1 MKFKTMRDTS
11 SAKRL
16 NESYADP
23 ITVRI
28 YEPHLCYEDDLFGE
42 QGARL
47 FIIAYC
53 CQKTNK
59 FGDVLNDFVKAM
71 TCSIDELI
79 KMCGANG
86 KAFAVEIEGKFEG
99 GNKKIITAWE
109 RYDEKHNDEEDWT
122 MVTPSVTYPQ
132 IYITDDGGRF
142 CAEGKPK
149 FEVDWL
155 AW

>member
-1 MKFKTMRDTS
+1 MNTS
-11 SAKRL
+11 L
-16 NESYADP
+16 NESGYQDP

-28 YEPHLCYEDDLFGE
+28 YEPHLCYEDVLIGE

-47 FIIAYC
+47 LIIAYC

-59 FGDVLNDFVKAM
+59 FEDVLNDFVKAM
-71 TCSIDELI
+71 TCSIDDLI

-86 KAFAVEIEGKFEG
+86 KAFAVEIESKFEG

-109 RYDEKHNDEEDWT
+109 RFAEKHNDDAEDWT
-122 MVTPSVTYPQ
+122 MVTPEVTYPH
-132 IYITDDGGRF
+132 IYINGEGRI

-149 FEVDWL
+149 IEVDRL

>member
-16 NESYADP
+16 NESNDDP

-28 YEPHLCYEDDLFGE
+28 YEPHLCYESVLIGE

-59 FGDVLNDFVKAM
+59 FADVLNDFVKAM

-109 RYDEKHNDEEDWT
+109 RYDEKHNGNEDWN
-122 MVTPSVTYPQ
+122 MATPSVTYPE
-132 IYITDDGGRF
+132 IYISDDGGRF
-142 CAEGKPK
+142 WAEGKPK